1 MKVSRNHSPLNIH
14 VSSTL
19 LKQVKEFKYL
29 GSTFS
34 ENGSMDREI
43 EMRTQKANTVTYQLA
58 PLLSHPNISMDTKRQ
73 LISSIFI
80 PTLCYQCQTWTLSKS
95 HESKITACEM
105 KCLRKTLNITRRD
118 RQRNEHVRATVGTE
132 SCLHFIERQRI
143 KWFGHLLR
151 MSPSQPASRAYNTKY
166 SGYKGRGRPR
176 KRWIEGVKETL
187 KNYNIPVE
195 RASELA
201 YHRKL
206 HLPSTLNGKRG

>member
-1 MKVSRNHSPLNIH
+1 MKVSRNHGPLNIH
-14 VSSTL
+14 VSSTP

-34 ENGSMDREI
+34 ENGSIDREI
-43 EMRTQKANTVTYQLA
+43 EMRTQKANSVTYQLA

-73 LISSIFI
+73 LITSIFI
-80 PTLCYQCQTWTLSKS
+80 PTLCYQCQTWTLNKS

-118 RQRNEHVRATVGTE
+118 RQRNEKVRATVGTE
-132 SCLHFIERQRI
+132 SCLHFIEKQRL
-143 KWFGHLLR
+143 KWFGHLSR
-151 MSPSQPASRAYNTKY
+151 MPPSQPASRAYNIKH

-187 KNYNIPVE
+187 RKHNIPVE

-201 YHRKL
+201 YYRKL
-206 HLPSTLNGKRG
+206 HLHSTLDGNRG